1 MSMGSQGGSRPL
13 QLQEMACWRVVAA
26 AGGQADLRGGQEA
39 HVMGTGSE
47 SEVFTWESRTEVRE
61 DMELSV
67 GDGAVA
73 SGMEEESR
81 GSGGGAA
88 VSESSKAG
96 DG

>member
-1 MSMGSQGGSRPL
+1 
-13 QLQEMACWRVVAA
+13 MADKQICE
-26 AGGQADLRGGQEA
+26 EA

-47 SEVFTWESRTEVRE
+47 SEVFTWESRTEARE

-73 SGMEEESR
+73 SGMEESR
-81 GSGGGAA
+81 ASGGRAA
-88 VSESSKAG
+88 ASESSKAG